1 MIRAII
7 FDFDGLILETEEPV
21 YQSWQEIFQEYGCT
35 FTFDL
40 FGAHIGTTGGAF
52 NPLAELESQL
62 GEPLP
67 YREIRQ
73 RQQAREMELVLKRS
87 ILPGVLDY
95 LESAKAMGL
104 KIGLASSSE
113 CAWVTGHLSRLGLI
127 DYFDSIKGSDDVQNT
142 KPNPE
147 LFLASINDL
156 GVSPDQAVVF
166 EDSVNG
172 IIAAKKAGLSCVWVP
187 NILTSRLS
195 TDLADL
201 RLESL
206 EDMPLDELLQIIDI
220 QLR

>member
-1 MIRAII
+1 MIQALI

-40 FGAHIGTTGGAF
+40 FSAHIGTTDGAF
-52 NPLAELESQL
+52 NPLVELESQV
-62 GEPLP
+62 GKPLP
-67 YREIRQ
+67 GREIHQ

-142 KPNPE
+142 KPDPE
-147 LFLASINDL
+147 LFLTSINDL

-172 IIAAKKAGLSCVWVP
+172 IIAAKKAGLQCVWVP
-187 NILTSRLS
+187 NILTNRLS
-195 TDLADL
+195 TDLADM
-201 RLESL
+201 RLKSL
-206 EDMPLDELLQIIDI
+206 EDMPLFKLLQILDN
-220 QLR
+220 QPR

>member
-1 MIRAII
+1 MIQALI

-40 FGAHIGTTGGAF
+40 FSAHIGTTDGAF
-52 NPLAELESQL
+52 NPLVELESQV
-62 GEPLP
+62 GKPLP
-67 YREIRQ
+67 GREIHQ

-142 KPNPE
+142 KPDPE
-147 LFLASINDL
+147 LFLTSINDL

-172 IIAAKKAGLSCVWVP
+172 IIAAKKAGLQCVWVP
-187 NILTSRLS
+187 NILTNRLS
-195 TDLADL
+195 TDLADI
-201 RLESL
+201 RLKSL
-206 EDMPLDELLQIIDI
+206 EDIPLFELLQILDN
-220 QLR
+220 QPR

>member
-1 MIRAII
+1 VIRALI

-40 FGAHIGTTGGAF
+40 FSAHIGTTDGAF
-52 NPLAELESQL
+52 NPLVELESQV
-62 GEPLP
+62 GKPLP
-67 YREIRQ
+67 GREIHQ

-142 KPNPE
+142 KPDPE
-147 LFLASINDL
+147 LFLTSINDL

-172 IIAAKKAGLSCVWVP
+172 IIAAKKAGLQCVWVP
-187 NILTSRLS
+187 NILTNRLS
-195 TDLADL
+195 TDLADI
-201 RLESL
+201 RLKSL
-206 EDMPLDELLQIIDI
+206 EDIPLFELLQILDN
-220 QLR
+220 QPR

>member
-1 MIRAII
+1 VIQALI

-40 FGAHIGTTGGAF
+40 FSAHIGTTDGAF
-52 NPLAELESQL
+52 NPLVELESQV
-62 GEPLP
+62 GKPLP
-67 YREIRQ
+67 GREIHQ

-142 KPNPE
+142 KPDPE
-147 LFLASINDL
+147 LFLTSINDL

-172 IIAAKKAGLSCVWVP
+172 IIAAKKAGLQCVWVP
-187 NILTSRLS
+187 NILTNRLS
-195 TDLADL
+195 TDLADI
-201 RLESL
+201 RLKSL
-206 EDMPLDELLQIIDI
+206 EDIPLFELLQILDN
-220 QLR
+220 QPR

>member
-1 MIRAII
+1 VIRALI

-40 FGAHIGTTGGAF
+40 FGAYIGTTDGAF
-52 NPLAELESQL
+52 NPLAELESQV

-67 YREIRQ
+67 DREIHQ

-87 ILPGVLDY
+87 VLPGVLDY

-127 DYFDSIKGSDDVQNT
+127 HYFDSIKSSDDVQNT
-142 KPNPE
+142 KPDPE

-156 GVSPDQAVVF
+156 NISPDQAVVF

-172 IIAAKKAGLSCVWVP
+172 IIAAKKAGLACVWVP

-206 EDMPLDELLQIIDI
+206 KDMPLEELLQIISN
-220 QLR
+220 QHR

>member
-1 MIRAII
+1 MIRALI

-40 FGAHIGTTGGAF
+40 FSAHIGTTDGAF
-52 NPLAELESQL
+52 NPLVELESQV
-62 GEPLP
+62 GKPLP
-67 YREIRQ
+67 GREIHQ

-142 KPNPE
+142 KPDPE
-147 LFLASINDL
+147 LFLTSINDL

-172 IIAAKKAGLSCVWVP
+172 IIAAKKAGLQCVWVP
-187 NILTSRLS
+187 NILTNRLS
-195 TDLADL
+195 TDLADI
-201 RLESL
+201 RLKSL
-206 EDMPLDELLQIIDI
+206 EDIPLFELLQILDN
-220 QLR
+220 QPR

>member
-1 MIRAII
+1 MIRALI

-40 FGAHIGTTGGAF
+40 FSAHIGTTDWAF
-52 NPLAELESQL
+52 NPLVELESQV
-62 GEPLP
+62 GKPLP
-67 YREIRQ
+67 GREIHQ

-104 KIGLASSSE
+104 NIGLASSSE

-142 KPNPE
+142 KPDPE
-147 LFLASINDL
+147 LFLTSINDL

-172 IIAAKKAGLSCVWVP
+172 IIAAKKAGLQCVWVP
-187 NILTSRLS
+187 NILTNRLS
-195 TDLADL
+195 TDLADM
-201 RLESL
+201 RLKSL
-206 EDMPLDELLQIIDI
+206 EDMPLFKLLQILDN
-220 QLR
+220 QPR

>member
-1 MIRAII
+1 VIQALI

-40 FGAHIGTTGGAF
+40 FSAHIGTTDGAF
-52 NPLAELESQL
+52 NPLVELESQV
-62 GEPLP
+62 GKPLP
-67 YREIRQ
+67 GREIHQ

-142 KPNPE
+142 KPDPE
-147 LFLASINDL
+147 LFLTSINDL

-172 IIAAKKAGLSCVWVP
+172 IIAAKKAGLQCVWVP
-187 NILTSRLS
+187 NILTNRLS
-195 TDLADL
+195 TDLADM
-201 RLESL
+201 RLKSL
-206 EDMPLDELLQIIDI
+206 EDMPLFKLLQILDN
-220 QLR
+220 QPR

>member
-1 MIRAII
+1 VIRALI
-7 FDFDGLILETEEPV
+7 FDFDGLILETEEPA

-35 FTFDL
+35 MTFDF
-40 FGAHIGTTGGAF
+40 FGAYIGTTDGAF

-67 YREIRQ
+67 HREIRQ
-73 RQQAREMELVLKRS
+73 RQQEREMELVLKRS

-95 LESAKAMGL
+95 LESAKAMDL

-127 DYFDSIKGSDDVQNT
+127 HYFDSIKGSDDVQKT
-142 KPNPE
+142 KPDPE
-147 LFLASINDL
+147 LFVASINDL

-172 IIAAKKAGLSCVWVP
+172 IIAAKKAGLACVWVP
-187 NILTSRLS
+187 NIMTSRLS

-206 EDMPLDELLQIIDI
+206 EDIPLDELLQIIDN
-220 QLR
+220 QPL

>member
-1 MIRAII
+1 VIRALI

-21 YQSWQEIFQEYGCT
+21 YQSWQEIFQEFGCT

-40 FGAHIGTTGGAF
+40 FGAYIGTTDGAF

-62 GEPLP
+62 EEPLQ

-73 RQQAREMELVLKRS
+73 RQQTREMELVLKRS
-87 ILPGVLDY
+87 VLPGVLDY

-142 KPNPE
+142 KPDPE
-147 LFLASINDL
+147 L
-156 GVSPDQAVVF
+156 
-166 EDSVNG
+166 
-172 IIAAKKAGLSCVWVP
+172 
-187 NILTSRLS
+187 
-195 TDLADL
+195 
-201 RLESL
+201 
-206 EDMPLDELLQIIDI
+206 
-220 QLR
+220 

>member
-1 MIRAII
+1 MIRALI

-40 FGAHIGTTGGAF
+40 FGAYIGTTDGSF
-52 NPLAELESQL
+52 NPFAELESQL

-67 YREIRQ
+67 DREIRQ
-73 RQQAREMELVLKRS
+73 RQQAREMELVLNRS

-95 LESAKAMGL
+95 LESAKVMGL
-104 KIGLASSSE
+104 KIGLASSSD

-127 DYFDSIKGSDDVQNT
+127 HYFDSIKGSEDVQNT
-142 KPNPE
+142 KPDPE

-156 GVSPDQAVVF
+156 GVTPDQAVVF

-172 IIAAKKAGLSCVWVP
+172 IIAAKKAGLQCVWVP

-195 TDLADL
+195 TDLADM

-206 EDMPLDELLQIIDI
+206 EDMPLDELLQIIDN
-220 QLR
+220 QPR

>member
-1 MIRAII
+1 MIQALI

-40 FGAHIGTTGGAF
+40 FSAHIGTTDGAF
-52 NPLAELESQL
+52 NPLVELESQV
-62 GEPLP
+62 GKPLP
-67 YREIRQ
+67 GREIHQ

-142 KPNPE
+142 KPDPE
-147 LFLASINDL
+147 LFLTSINDL

-172 IIAAKKAGLSCVWVP
+172 IIAAKKAGLQCVWVP
-187 NILTSRLS
+187 NILTNRLS
-195 TDLADL
+195 TDLADM
-201 RLESL
+201 RLKSL
-206 EDMPLDELLQIIDI
+206 EDMPLFELLQILDN
-220 QLR
+220 QPR